1 MKFQAKKVLKVV
13 GASLVMGAVTAGN
26 AMAEL
31 PASVAADVAAAKVD
45 IVSGGALVIGVAV
58 AIAAVRWVKR
68 LF

>member
-13 GASLVMGAVTAGN
+13 GASLVMVAVTAGN

-31 PASVAADVAAAKVD
+31 PASVASDVAAAKVD
-45 IVSGGALVIGVAV
+45 IVAGGGLVIGVAV